1 MAEQSFFGLK
11 FDPENLTFTHKVI
24 AGAVVGA
31 LLIGGIGYYVIY
43 PKHEQLNTLNEEIAD
58 QEDKIETKRAQ
69 VKNLDKLKLEL
80 ASIKKR
86 LVLLR
91 RKIPTSPNVAA
102 LLMDL
107 ENIIENEALHGN
119 ASVLND
125 FKPSGLV
132 SATLPASMK
141 DAASSE
147 TAKQLKQLPVSIKI
161 SNISYPDF
169 IELLTDLES
178 YERTLSLETISLIP
192 VESQDSLYTPVDVSF
207 KVKAYLLE
215 GGS

>member
-31 LLIGGIGYYVIY
+31 LLFGGIGYYVIY
-43 PKHEQLNTLNEEIAD
+43 PKHEQLNKLNEEIAE
-58 QEDKIETKRAQ
+58 QEDKIETKQAQ

-119 ASVLND
+119 DSVLND

-141 DAASSE
+141 DAANSE

-178 YERTLSLETISLIP
+178 YERTLSLEAISLIP